1 MSKLIE
7 VLKKIIILIF
17 QTTKLLITYLPK
29 LIKTLF
35 NKVMEK
41 LHFSITFKTTAIYTS
56 IISFIYFILSMV
68 IISCFTVYLLFT
80 SQTSVLNSGK
90 IIASMLEYTTTHC
103 EDELKKYSE
112 IENISFEILNK
123 DKTIYFTSDKNKKS
137 FTFDNEYEINSPDFN
152 MAVSNNVFYL
162 VYNTKITDNDNSY
175 YLKIKRSLVKEQGY
189 FVILVSILL
198 ISYILSLTFVIRTG
212 SKTSKKM
219 LKPIYDMT
227 KTADSISANALHTR
241 LDVVD
246 SHDELKEL
254 AETFNNMLDRIQDSY
269 ELQNQFVSDASHEL
283 RTPISVIQGYINMLS
298 RWGKNDSDVLEESIS
313 AIKSEAGNMKELVE
327 KLLFLARA
335 DKNTQKFEIHEFQL
349 SELIDEILK
358 ETRLID
364 TKHTI
369 LNEYNENIVLNG
381 DRSLLKQALRIFID
395 NSIKYTPEN
404 GTIKLNSII
413 INDIISI
420 SLEDTGIGIPEKDL
434 SHIFDRFYRCDESR
448 TKETGGTGLGL
459 SIAKWII
466 EKHNGTID
474 IDSKI
479 NIGTKITI
487 IFHIISKI

>member
-1 MSKLIE
+1 MSKLKE
-7 VLKKIIILIF
+7 VLKKIIILF
-17 QTTKLLITYLPK
+17 VHTTKLLITYLPR

-56 IISFIYFILSMV
+56 IISFIYFILCIV
-68 IISCFTVYLLFT
+68 IISCFTVYLFFA
-80 SQTSVLNSGK
+80 SQTSVLSSSK
-90 IIASMLEYTTTHC
+90 IITSMLEYNTTHSD
-103 EDELKKYSE
+103 DELKKYSE

-123 DKTIYFTSDKNKKS
+123 DKTIYFTSEKNKKS
-137 FTFDNEYEINSPDFN
+137 FTFDNEYETNSSDFN
-152 MAVSNNVFYL
+152 MAVSNNVLYL
-162 VYNTKITDNDNSY
+162 VYNTKITENDTSY

-189 FVILVSILL
+189 FVILVSILF
-198 ISYILSLTFVIRTG
+198 ISYIMSLTFVIRTG

-283 RTPISVIQGYINMLS
+283 RTPISVIQGYINMLG
-298 RWGKNDSDVLEESIS
+298 RWGKNDADILEESIS
-313 AIKSEAGNMKELVE
+313 AIKGEAENMKELVE

-335 DKNTQKFEIHEFQL
+335 DKNTQKVEIHEFQL

-358 ETRLID
+358 ETKLID

-369 LNEYNENIVLNG
+369 LNEYNENIVFNG
-381 DRSLLKQALRIFID
+381 DRRLLKQAVRIFID

-413 INDIISI
+413 INDIINI

-434 SHIFDRFYRCDESR
+434 AHVFDRFYRCDESR

-466 EKHNGTID
+466 EKHNGTIE
-474 IDSKI
+474 IDSKL

-487 IFHIISKI
+487 LLNIISKI